1 MPTLGDVDVEGEDG
15 DVEGDD
21 GDVEGEDGDVEG
33 EEAAVH
39 VGVTKLADPYLQEH
53 VPDDI

>member
-1 MPTLGDVDVEGEDG
+1 VPSLGDVDVEGE
-15 DVEGDD
+15 D